1 MVGEHE
7 QFRQGALSDNHDSA
21 CDSSQNSRYAVTK
34 PQTSTSV
41 PPSNARRVF
50 TAMGGLALAI
60 ALMVWVVR
68 FADIGGEDFAETVE
82 QHWLLLL
89 FAAIVSVGMQS
100 WLSAFKW
107 QMLHE
112 AANGGE
118 GIRGGRAKLTLY
130 STLAI
135 LLAQLLPASI
145 AVPMVR
151 GLATRLDMA
160 GSFTRGAAITVY
172 DQLFDVGVL
181 VLVAIA
187 CAGLFWL
194 GFSPELSLIG
204 AILALTAA
212 LILASPFFCLIRPLR
227 LASALVPQRLPGMRR
242 IASSLVY
249 AHDRGLDSPEL
260 AASLL
265 RLSILRY
272 LAVAFRSVAALLIA
286 VPALSWADAA
296 WGFGIVQAS
305 ALLALTPGN
314 MGITEWGWA
323 GVGVLLEQQAGL
335 FVIAILALRVLT
347 VPATILV
354 IATSWLMVRFSHGD

>member
-1 MVGEHE
+1 MAG
-7 QFRQGALSDNHDSA
+7 
-21 CDSSQNSRYAVTK
+21 
-34 PQTSTSV
+34 
-41 PPSNARRVF
+41 
-50 TAMGGLALAI
+50 MALAI
-60 ALMVWVVR
+60 ALLVWVVR
-68 FADIGGEDFAETVE
+68 FADIGGEDFAETLE
-82 QHWLLLL
+82 QHWLLLV
-89 FAAIVSVGMQS
+89 FAALVSVGMQS

-107 QMLHE
+107 EMLHD
-112 AANGGE
+112 AANVGE
-118 GIRGGRAKLTLY
+118 PIRGGRTKLTLY

-181 VLVAIA
+181 VLVVIV

-194 GFSPELSLIG
+194 GFSPKLSLIG
-204 AILALTAA
+204 AILALAVA
-212 LILASPFFCLIRPLR
+212 LVLATPFFSFIKPLR
-227 LASALVPQRLPGMRR
+227 LASALVPQRLPGMQRV
-242 IASSLVY
+242 ASSLVY
-249 AHDRGLDSPEL
+249 AHNRGLDSPEV
-260 AASLL
+260 AANLL

-272 LAVAFRSVAALLIA
+272 LAIGSRSVAALLIA
-286 VPALSWADAA
+286 VPALSWANAA
-296 WGFGIVQAS
+296 WGFGIVQSS

-323 GVGVLLEQQAGL
+323 GVGVLLEQQTGS

-354 IATSWLMVRFSHGD
+354 IAASWLMVKFSHDD